1 MIIKSIIK
9 TLFII
14 TIITVSTSAQDIY
27 GTWLIQQQYLN
38 DVLVFD
44 KPYMKYEFTYDGI
57 WGRSYKIGKK
67 ILIERKSILDTIN
80 KSRRKK

>member
-1 MIIKSIIK
+1 MKNIIK

-14 TIITVSTSAQDIY
+14 SSITTIAFAQNIH